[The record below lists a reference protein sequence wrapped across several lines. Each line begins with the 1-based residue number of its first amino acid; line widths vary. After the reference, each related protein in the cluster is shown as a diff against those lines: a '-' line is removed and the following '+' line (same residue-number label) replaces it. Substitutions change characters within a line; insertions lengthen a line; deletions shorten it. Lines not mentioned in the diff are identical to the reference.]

1 MTNRTAHRITPSSG
15 NVFADLGLPDA
26 VNLATKARL
35 SAAMHNPPHPG
46 KVLREYL
53 GAMEVAEAAKRLQV
67 SRTTLSRVLNSRAGI
82 SADMSLRLA
91 DALGTHPAF
100 WSGLQ
105 MDYDLWHAARK
116 RRPRIQ
122 PFRRAA

>member
-1 MTNRTAHRITPSSG
+1 
-15 NVFADLGLPDA
+15 
-26 VNLATKARL
+26 
-35 SAAMHNPPHPG
+35 MHNPPHPG

-91 DALGTHPAF
+91 DALGTNPAF
-100 WSGLQ
+100 WSSLQ

-116 RRPRIQ
+116 RRLRIE